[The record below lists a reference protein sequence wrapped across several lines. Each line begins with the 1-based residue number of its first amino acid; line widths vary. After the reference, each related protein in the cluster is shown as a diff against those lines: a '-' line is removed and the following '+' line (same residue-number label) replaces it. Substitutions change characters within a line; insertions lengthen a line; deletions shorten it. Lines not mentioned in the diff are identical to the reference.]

1 MGRDATHGRALSR
14 QCSAIVARHRSLI
27 LFPALDLGACLVSLA
42 LLGTL
47 ALVTFPRSVILGLAI
62 LVALVILVV
71 VVDTVAGAALVVATE
86 QVLLVGS
93 LSWADTWRR
102 CGRTLGPLLA
112 WSGIRAGVGSAL
124 SVVRGDGSGGGAN
137 GGLLLRGVLA
147 AAGGVAW
154 GILTFF
160 VVPVLV
166 FESVGPMAAIRRSA
180 QLTRQRW
187 GAQITGTV
195 RIGAILGLV
204 TVLPG
209 ILLALAGLALLAD
222 PGQTAPWLALPI
234 LAIGC
239 IAVLVGVILMGTLR
253 GVFSV
258 VMYGYATTGEAVGEF
273 DAEDLAAAF
282 GSGR

>member
-1 MGRDATHGRALSR
+1 VR
-14 QCSAIVARHRSLI
+14 RHRSLI
-27 LFPALDLGACLVSLA
+27 LIPALDVGACLAALA
-42 LLGTL
+42 LFGTL
-47 ALVTFPRSVILGLAI
+47 ALVTFPRSVILGLGI
-62 LVALVILVV
+62 LATLVIVV
-71 VVDTVAGAALVVATE
+71 VVLDTVAGAALVVASE

-93 LSWADTWRR
+93 ISMADTWRR
-102 CGRTLGPLLA
+102 CWRTLGPLVA

-124 SVVRGDGSGGGAN
+124 SVVRGDGSGGGGS

-154 GILTFF
+154 GIISFF

-180 QLTRQRW
+180 QLARQRW
-187 GAQITGTV
+187 GAQLTGTV
-195 RIGAILGLV
+195 RIGAIVGLV

-222 PGQTAPWLALPI
+222 PGQTAPWLALPS

-239 IAVLVGVILMGTLR
+239 VAVLVGVILIGTLR

-258 VMYGYATTGEAVGEF
+258 VLYRYATTGEAVGEF
-273 DAEDLAAAF
+273 GAADLTAAF
-282 GSGR
+282 SSAR